1 MKFKHQYITYFAVA
15 ALFIAGAAAASAAEI
30 QLAGLG
36 LGRPAV
42 TVLKKYGNPTEIR
55 VGAAARVETPKPA
68 APAAPAGGLPA
79 MPGAPGAPGGE
90 GLFAPAQQQ
99 EAAPAAPAAPA
110 GPPEVMWV
118 YKFSRNRTLEVL
130 INPDGIV
137 VQIAVY
143 GVDWP
148 GVATFRGVRL
158 GTSYKDV
165 IFRYGYPESQQQMG
179 QELQAKY
186 SSKHRVVFTFA
197 KKTCVGMTIAL

>member
-1 MKFKHQYITYFAVA
+1 VA
-15 ALFIAGAAAASAAEI
+15 ALFVAGIAAASAAEI

-55 VGAAARVETPKPA
+55 VGGAARVDAPQA
-68 APAAPAGGLPA
+68 AEPAAPAGGGMPALPG
-79 MPGAPGAPGGE
+79 MPGAPGGD
-90 GLFAPAQQQ
+90 GLFAPAPQD
-99 EAAPAAPAAPA
+99 AAPAAAPAAPA
-110 GPPEVMWV
+110 GPPEVTWV
-118 YKFSRNRTLEVL
+118 YKFSNNRTLEVL

-143 GVDWP
+143 GVNWP
-148 GVATFRGVRL
+148 GVATFRGVHL

-179 QELQAKY
+179 QELQTKY
-186 SSKHRVVFTFA
+186 NSKHRVVFTFA